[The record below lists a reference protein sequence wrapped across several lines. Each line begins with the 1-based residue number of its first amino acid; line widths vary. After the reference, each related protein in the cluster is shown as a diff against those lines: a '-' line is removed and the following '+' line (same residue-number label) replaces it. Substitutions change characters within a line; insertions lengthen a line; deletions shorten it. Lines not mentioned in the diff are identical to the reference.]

1 MSSKKLS
8 FININ
13 IKIPTYKVYLISNC
27 LSLYIFVSL
36 SYRILI
42 LQFFIPTIEP
52 ENIQILS

>member
-36 SYRILI
+36 SYRI
-42 LQFFIPTIEP
+42 PTIEP
-52 ENIQILS
+52 ENIQILHKYK